1 MSNMKQYWIG
11 VSGQVTAGLKR
22 FMRDKTA
29 LFFTFLFP
37 LIFLFVFGSIFN
49 NQSASF
55 TVAIIN
61 HADTEFARQF
71 VEGAKKDDNTILKV
85 KEVSGMAEAKE
96 KMKRSELDGIIELP
110 EDFGAMKGEGA
121 AARPAGAI
129 RVLYAKGQDQSASA
143 LTAVM
148 QQIAS
153 TINTHLGQPEPP
165 ITVAAQAVGDEALR
179 QFDYTF
185 TGLLAFSLMSMGI
198 FGLANQMPTEKQKG
212 NYRRL
217 RASPFTSGQL
227 IIATATVYTLIALV
241 SAAMMIV
248 VGMLAFQFTLRG
260 EWLVFVP
267 FLVLSAIM
275 MVGFGL
281 IIGAW
286 AKNENQSAPLSNLV
300 SFPMM
305 FLSGAFFPAFLFPE
319 WLKIVS
325 QFIPMTSVVD
335 GFRLIMTEH
344 ASFAE
349 VAPQFGVVLL
359 CIGIVYTLAIKLFR
373 WE

>member
-1 MSNMKQYWIG
+1 MKAYWTGIG
-11 VSGQVTAGLKR
+11 GQVTVGLKR

-55 TVAIIN
+55 SVAIIN
-61 HADTEFARQF
+61 HADTEFAKQF
-71 VEGAKKDDNTILKV
+71 VNGAKKDDSSILKI
-85 KEVSGMAEAKE
+85 KEVRDINDAKE
-96 KMKRSELDGIIELP
+96 KMKRSEIDGIIELP
-110 EDFGAMKGEGA
+110 EDFGAVKGSGP
-121 AARPAGAI
+121 AARPAGTI

-148 QQIAS
+148 QQIAG
-153 TINTHLGQPEPP
+153 TINKHLGQPEPP
-165 ITVAAQAVGDEALR
+165 ITVAAQAVGDEALK

-198 FGLANQMPTEKQKG
+198 FGLANQMPAEKQKG

-227 IIATATVYTLIALV
+227 IIATAIVYTLIALV
-241 SAAMMIV
+241 SAAIMII

-260 EWLVFVP
+260 DWLVFVP
-267 FLVLSAIM
+267 FLVLSAVM

-281 IIGAW
+281 VIGAW

-319 WLKIVS
+319 WLKMVS

-344 ASFAE
+344 ANFAE
-349 VAPQFGVVLL
+349 VAPQFSVVLL
-359 CIGIVYTLAIKLFR
+359 CIGVVYVLAIKLFR